1 MVASTIGM
9 RQGCPLSH
17 ALVGLYIDEVS
28 HYIDRFGGVGACLA
42 GIAIQMLLYAD
53 DIMLISDSP
62 EGLPRHLNALKLFC
76 TDKGFLINMDKT
88 KVMGLTPLE
97 HV

>member
-1 MVASTIGM
+1 M
-9 RQGCPLSH
+9 
-17 ALVGLYIDEVS
+17 
-28 HYIDRFGGVGACLA
+28 
-42 GIAIQMLLYAD
+42 GIAIQILLYAD

-62 EGLPRHLNALKLFC
+62 EGLQRHLNAFKLFC

-88 KVMGLTPLE
+88 KVMDLTPLE